1 MCRSAR
7 FTLDGVGVMR
17 ARAGVRA
24 AVALT
29 ALATVALTG
38 CSGGKNAV
46 DQSANTEFRYV
57 QANKQGTLIAADKR
71 KLAGPLAGT
80 LLSGGDYQL
89 SADRGKI
96 VVLNFFAS
104 WCGPC
109 QNETPQFDT
118 VYRERKASG
127 VQFVGLDVKDPSK
140 SASQAWLQNK
150 QVTFPVVYDEPG
162 KTALQLGDLPLAGLP
177 ATVVVDRQGRVSAV
191 YVGEVLPKDLTNA
204 LDQLAKEA

>member
-7 FTLDGVGVMR
+7 FTLDGVSSIR
-17 ARAGVRA
+17 VRVA
-24 AVALT
+24 AVLAAALT
-29 ALATVALTG
+29 LPVAA

-46 DQSANTEFRYV
+46 DQGANSEFRYV
-57 QANKQGTLIAADKR
+57 QANKQGTVIAPDKR
-71 KLAGPLAGT
+71 KQAGPLAGA
-80 LLSGGDYQL
+80 LLSGGDYKL
-89 SADRGKI
+89 SEDRGKI

-109 QNETPQFDT
+109 QNETPQFDQ
-118 VYRERKASG
+118 VYRDRKTSG

-140 SASQAWLQNK
+140 TASQAWLQNK
-150 QVTFPVVYDEPG
+150 QVSFPVIYDEPA
-162 KTALQLGDLPLAGLP
+162 KTALQLGNLPLPGLP

-191 YVGEVLPKDLTNA
+191 YVGPVPLKDLTNA

>member
-1 MCRSAR
+1 MCRRAR
-7 FTLDGVGVMR
+7 FTLDGVSAMR
-17 ARAGVRA
+17 TRA
-24 AVALT
+24 AVRIAAVLAALVAAPLT
-29 ALATVALTG
+29 ACT
-38 CSGGKNAV
+38 GGKNAV
-46 DQSANTEFRYV
+46 DQGANSEFRYV
-57 QANKQGTLIAADKR
+57 QANQRGTVIAATKR

-80 LLSGGDYQL
+80 LLAGGNYQL

-109 QNETPQFDT
+109 QNETPQFDE
-118 VYRERKASG
+118 VYRQRKASG
-127 VQFVGLDVKDPSK
+127 VQFVGLDVKDPSR

-177 ATVVVDRQGRVSAV
+177 ATVVIDRQGRVSAV

-204 LDQLAKEA
+204 LDQLTKEA

>member
-7 FTLDGVGVMR
+7 FTLDGVR
-17 ARAGVRA
+17 KWARTAVVLA
-24 AVALT
+24 AALMLPVS
-29 ALATVALTG
+29 A
-38 CSGGKNAV
+38 CSAGKNAV
-46 DQSANTEFRYV
+46 DQGANNEFRYV
-57 QANKQGTLIAADKR
+57 QANQQGTVIAEAKR

-80 LLSGGDYQL
+80 LLSGGNYQL
-89 SADRGKI
+89 SSDRGKI

-109 QNETPQFDT
+109 QNETPQFDQ
-118 VYRERKASG
+118 VYRDRRPTG
-127 VQFVGLDVKDPSK
+127 VQFVGLDVKDPSR

-162 KTALQLGDLPLAGLP
+162 KTALQLGNLPLAGLP
-177 ATVVVDRQGRVSAV
+177 ATVMIDRQGRVSAV
-191 YVGEVLPKDLTNA
+191 YVGPVLPKDLTNA

>member
-7 FTLDGVGVMR
+7 FTLDGVSSR
-17 ARAGVRA
+17 RPRTA
-24 AVALT
+24 AVLAAALMLLVS
-29 ALATVALTG
+29 A

-46 DQSANTEFRYV
+46 DQGANSEFRYV
-57 QANKQGTLIAADKR
+57 QANKQGTVIAVARR
-71 KLAGPLAGT
+71 KLAGPLAGA
-80 LLSGGDYQL
+80 LLSGGNYQL
-89 SADRGKI
+89 SSDRGKI

-109 QNETPQFDT
+109 QNETPQFDE
-118 VYRERKASG
+118 VYRDRKTTG

-150 QVTFPVVYDEPG
+150 QITFPVVYDEPG
-162 KTALQLGDLPLAGLP
+162 KTALQLGNLPLAGLP
-177 ATVVVDRQGRVSAV
+177 ATVVVDKQGRVSAV
-191 YVGEVLPKDLTNA
+191 YVGPVLPKDLTNA

>member
-7 FTLDGVGVMR
+7 FTLDGVSSKR
-17 ARAGVRA
+17 ARTTAVLA
-24 AVALT
+24 AALT
-29 ALATVALTG
+29 LLVSA

-46 DQSANTEFRYV
+46 DQGANSEFRYV
-57 QANKQGTLIAADKR
+57 QANKQGTVIAVAKR
-71 KLAGPLAGT
+71 KPAGPLAGA
-80 LLSGGDYQL
+80 LLSGGNYQL
-89 SADRGKI
+89 SSDRGKI

-109 QNETPQFDT
+109 QNETPQFDE
-118 VYRERKASG
+118 VYRDRKTAG

-150 QVTFPVVYDEPG
+150 QITFPVVYDEPG
-162 KTALQLGDLPLAGLP
+162 KTALQLGNLPLAGLP
-177 ATVVVDRQGRVSAV
+177 ATVVVDKQGRVSAV
-191 YVGEVLPKDLTNA
+191 YVGPVLPKDLTNA

>member
-1 MCRSAR
+1 MCRGAR

-17 ARAGVRA
+17 ARAAVRT

-29 ALATVALTG
+29 ALATVTLTG

-46 DQSANTEFRYV
+46 DQGANTEFRYV
-57 QANKQGTLIAADKR
+57 QANKQGTLIAEAKR
-71 KLAGPLAGT
+71 KLAGPLAGG
-80 LLSGGDYQL
+80 LLRGGDYQL

-109 QNETPQFDT
+109 QNETPQFDA

-140 SASQAWLQNK
+140 SASQAWLENK
-150 QVTFPVVYDEPG
+150 QVSFPVVYDEPG

-191 YVGEVLPKDLTNA
+191 YVGPVLPKDLTNA

>member
-7 FTLDGVGVMR
+7 FTLDGVSSIR
-17 ARAGVRA
+17 VRVA
-24 AVALT
+24 AVLAA
-29 ALATVALTG
+29 ALALPVAA

-46 DQSANTEFRYV
+46 DQGANSEFRYV
-57 QANKQGTLIAADKR
+57 QANKQGTVIAAGKR
-71 KLAGPLAGT
+71 KQAGPLAGV
-80 LLSGGDYQL
+80 LLSGGDYKL
-89 SADRGKI
+89 SEDHGKI

-109 QNETPQFDT
+109 QNETPQFDQ
-118 VYRERKASG
+118 VYRDRKTSG

-150 QVTFPVVYDEPG
+150 QITFPVIYDEPG
-162 KTALQLGDLPLAGLP
+162 KTALQLGNLPLAGLP

-191 YVGEVLPKDLTNA
+191 YVGPVLPADLTNA
-204 LDQLAKEA
+204 LNQLAKEA

>member
-7 FTLDGVGVMR
+7 FTLDGVR
-17 ARAGVRA
+17 KWARTAVVLA
-24 AVALT
+24 AALMLPVS
-29 ALATVALTG
+29 A
-38 CSGGKNAV
+38 CSAGKNAV
-46 DQSANTEFRYV
+46 DQGANNEFRYV
-57 QANKQGTLIAADKR
+57 QANQQGTVIAEAKR

-80 LLSGGDYQL
+80 LLSGGNYQL
-89 SADRGKI
+89 SSDRGKI

-109 QNETPQFDT
+109 QNETPQFDQ
-118 VYRERKASG
+118 VYRDRRPTG
-127 VQFVGLDVKDPSK
+127 VEFVGLDVKDPSR

-162 KTALQLGDLPLAGLP
+162 KTALQLGNLPLAGLP
-177 ATVVVDRQGRVSAV
+177 ATVMIDRQGRVSAV
-191 YVGEVLPKDLTNA
+191 YVGPVLPKDLTNA

>member
-7 FTLDGVGVMR
+7 FTLDGVSSKW
-17 ARAGVRA
+17 ARTA
-24 AVALT
+24 AVLAAALMLPVS
-29 ALATVALTG
+29 A
-38 CSGGKNAV
+38 CSAGKNAV
-46 DQSANTEFRYV
+46 DQGANNEFRYV
-57 QANKQGTLIAADKR
+57 QANQQGTVIAEAKR
-71 KLAGPLAGT
+71 KQAGPLAGA
-80 LLSGGDYQL
+80 LLSGGNYQL
-89 SADRGKI
+89 SSDRGKI

-109 QNETPQFDT
+109 QNETPQFDQ
-118 VYRERKASG
+118 VYRDRRPTG

-162 KTALQLGDLPLAGLP
+162 KTALQLGNLPLAGLP
-177 ATVVVDRQGRVSAV
+177 ATVVIDRQGRVSAV

>member
-7 FTLDGVGVMR
+7 FTLDGVGAKRTR
-17 ARAGVRA
+17 AAVRA

-29 ALATVALTG
+29 ALASLALTG
-38 CSGGKNAV
+38 CTGGKNAV
-46 DQSANTEFRYV
+46 DQGANSEFRYV
-57 QANKQGTLIAADKR
+57 QANKQGTLITQGKR
-71 KLAGPLAGT
+71 KPAGPLAGT
-80 LLSGGDYQL
+80 LLRGGDYRL

-109 QNETPQFDT
+109 QNETPQFDA
-118 VYRERKASG
+118 VYRQRKASG

-140 SASQAWLQNK
+140 SASQAWLENK

-177 ATVVVDRQGRVSAV
+177 ATVVIDRQGRVSAV

>member
-7 FTLDGVGVMR
+7 FTLDGVSSNG
-17 ARAGVRA
+17 ARIAAVL
-24 AVALT
+24 AVALV
-29 ALATVALTG
+29 LPVAA
-38 CSGGKNAV
+38 CSGGKDAV
-46 DQSANTEFRYV
+46 DQGANNGFRYV
-57 QANKQGTLIAADKR
+57 SANKQGTVIAADKR
-71 KLAGPLAGT
+71 KQAGPLAGT
-80 LLSGGDYQL
+80 LLSGSGYQL
-89 SADRGKI
+89 SEDRGKI

-109 QNETPQFDT
+109 QNETPQFDQ
-118 VYRERKASG
+118 VYRDRKTSG

-150 QVTFPVVYDEPG
+150 QITFPVIYDEPG

-191 YVGEVLPKDLTNA
+191 YVGPVLPKDLTNA

>member
-7 FTLDGVGVMR
+7 FTLDGVSSKR
-17 ARAGVRA
+17 AWTA
-24 AVALT
+24 AV
-29 ALATVALTG
+29 LAAVLVLPASA
-38 CSGGKNAV
+38 CSAGKNAV
-46 DQSANTEFRYV
+46 DQGANNEFRYV
-57 QANKQGTLIAADKR
+57 QANQQGTVIAEAKR
-71 KLAGPLAGT
+71 KQAGPLAGT
-80 LLSGGDYQL
+80 LLSGGNYQL
-89 SADRGKI
+89 SSDHGKI

-109 QNETPQFDT
+109 QNETPQFDQ
-118 VYRERKASG
+118 VYRDRRTTG

-162 KTALQLGDLPLAGLP
+162 KTALQLGNLPLAGLP
-177 ATVVVDRQGRVSAV
+177 ATVVIDRQGRVSAV
-191 YVGEVLPKDLTNA
+191 YVGPVLPKDLTNA